1 VHPGSVGAPVSPK
14 DAGTFRA
21 ASRSSSVPAAVKR
34 QFSYSPVELF
44 DLLLSLGGVKF
55 WIVAMYPFYI
65 GWVIGTW
72 AASQPGVGL
81 ASGARMVPDPDGFF
95 GLLIVGP
102 LLTSSTILYN
112 AYYDL
117 MQDRLNPRKKY
128 LVLFEGYVQPRTVRD
143 ASIALALFGL
153 LLALQLSFMMFLLC
167 GAMVMLSVLY
177 SHPFTRLKAV
187 PGLDLSVNV
196 IGIGILCPLAGYV
209 LAASR
214 ATTLEAELAWAVTF
228 PLWYLI
234 AIALIIGGIYAPTVA
249 ADHHGDKAERVRTMA
264 VALGVRGALFTG
276 LVLLTAGDALL
287 LLGGVLDWPPF
298 PVGILGLAWV
308 LMAVQPFIYWWF
320 TREPTP
326 YSIWVMLGLMSVV
339 QGLGTTLFLVRLTGG
354 W

>member
-1 VHPGSVGAPVSPK
+1 MLHGS
-14 DAGTFRA
+14 DA
-21 ASRSSSVPAAVKR
+21 PAAVKR
-34 QFSYSPVELF
+34 QFRFSPVELF
-44 DLLLSLGGVKF
+44 DLILSLGGVKF

-72 AASQPGVGL
+72 SASRPGVDL
-81 ASGARMVPDPDGFF
+81 ASGARMIPDPDGFF
-95 GLLIVGP
+95 GLIIVGP
-102 LLTSSTILYN
+102 LITSSTILYN

-117 MQDRLNPRKKY
+117 MHDRLNPRKKY

-153 LLALQLSFMMFLLC
+153 ILAVQLSYLMFLLC
-167 GAMVMLSVLY
+167 GAMVLLSVLY
-177 SHPFTRLKAV
+177 SHPGTRLKAV

-214 ATTLEAELAWAVTF
+214 ATSAEAELAWAVTF

-249 ADHHGDKAERVRTMA
+249 ADFHADEASRLRTMA
-264 VALGVRGALFTG
+264 VALGVRGALATG
-276 LVLLTAGDALL
+276 LVLLAAGDALL
-287 LLGGVLDWPPF
+287 LLGGLLVWPPF
-298 PVGILGLAWV
+298 PAGALGLAAA
-308 LMAVQPFIYWWF
+308 LIAVQPFLYWWF
-320 TREPTP
+320 TREPTT

-354 W
+354 WQF